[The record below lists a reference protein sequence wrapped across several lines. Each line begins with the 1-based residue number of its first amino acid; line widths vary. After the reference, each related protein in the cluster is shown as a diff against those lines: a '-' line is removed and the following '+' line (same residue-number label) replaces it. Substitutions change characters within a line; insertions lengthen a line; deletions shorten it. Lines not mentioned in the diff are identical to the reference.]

1 MSASSA
7 KVPLQAPG
15 RPSPALTTRT
25 HDRRRCPRS
34 RTQPATHTQHKRN
47 ERGLAPHLQERGPTH
62 AHHKQQEQ
70 GFTPHLQE
78 RGNTRATPSSRD
90 GRQGTVTQAQPREG
104 EGTGGRNSDAN
115 TATGWGRQGKDG
127 ARRAMTLA
135 RATERTKGSTTPT
148 DQQHERQHD
157 THLYEKRDKEHSEH
171 AENHAR
177 EIVGA
182 RTT

>member
-1 MSASSA
+1 M
-7 KVPLQAPG
+7 
-15 RPSPALTTRT
+15 
-25 HDRRRCPRS
+25 
-34 RTQPATHTQHKRN
+34 
-47 ERGLAPHLQERGPTH
+47 
-62 AHHKQQEQ
+62 
-70 GFTPHLQE
+70 
-78 RGNTRATPSSRD
+78 
-90 GRQGTVTQAQPREG
+90 G
-104 EGTGGRNSDAN
+104 EGVTN

-157 THLYEKRDKEHSEH
+157 THLYEKCDEEHSEH

-177 EIVGA
+177 EIAGV